1 MTDASDP
8 VFCVMTPRGRAAIA
22 TICVHG
28 PTALAIVE
36 THFSAAAGI
45 PISSHPQNAIIYG
58 NWLEGKKKGEDLVV
72 CPISEHTIEIHCH
85 GGDAA
90 TNTIR
95 QSLFSA
101 GATEIQWADTARL
114 DSTSQFGADLI
125 LAIANAPT
133 RKTAKLLFAQ
143 QTAQAQLVADLRQ
156 CVADQAGDR
165 AEMLIEQTLAW
176 KQFGNHLVRPW
187 TVVLCGHP
195 NVGKSSLINAMVGF
209 ERAIVHST
217 AGTTRDILTQ
227 TTAADGWPIELVDTA
242 GIRDHA
248 NEIER
253 TGIQLTEQQIAN
265 ADLVIAVFDASREWT
280 DGHHHF
286 TERINP
292 GIVVLNKSDIQR
304 KHSRFSGRLVSA
316 RTGDGI
322 QALIVEIAEILV
334 PKIPKAG
341 QAIPVSTRQ
350 VRCLEQV
357 SSLIKQQRWA
367 DAARMFD

>member
-1 MTDASDP
+1 MTEVSDP

-28 PTALAIVE
+28 TTAIAIVE
-36 THFSAAAGI
+36 THFSGAAGI
-45 PISSHPQNAIIYG
+45 PISSHPQNSIIYG
-58 NWLEGKKKGEDLVV
+58 NWLEGKKQGEDLIV
-72 CPISEHTIEIHCH
+72 CPISEQTIEIHCH
-85 GGDAA
+85 GGEAA
-90 TNTIR
+90 TNVIR
-95 QSLFSA
+95 QSLLSS
-101 GATEIQWADTARL
+101 GATEILWADSARL
-114 DSTSQFGADLI
+114 VSTSQFGADLI
-125 LAIANAPT
+125 MAIANAPT

-143 QTAQAQLVADLRQ
+143 QESQAQLVADLRQ

-227 TTAADGWPIELVDTA
+227 TTAANGWPIELVDTA
-242 GIRDHA
+242 GLRNDA

-253 TGIQLTEQQIAN
+253 AGIQLTEQQMSS

-280 DGHHHF
+280 DSDHHLA
-286 TERINP
+286 ERINP
-292 GIVVLNKSDIQR
+292 GIIVFNKSDIQR

-316 RTGDGI
+316 KTGDGI
-322 QALIVEIAEILV
+322 QALIAEMAEILV
-334 PKIPKAG
+334 PEIPISG
-341 QAIPVSTRQ
+341 QVIPVSTRQ
-350 VRCLEQV
+350 VRCLEQA
-357 SSLIKQQRWA
+357 SSLIRQQRWA